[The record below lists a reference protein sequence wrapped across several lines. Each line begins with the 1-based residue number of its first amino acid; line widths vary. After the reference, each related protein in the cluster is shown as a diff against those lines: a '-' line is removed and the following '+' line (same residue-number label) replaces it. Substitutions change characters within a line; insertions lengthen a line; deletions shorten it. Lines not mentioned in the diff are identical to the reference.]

1 MRFSHPLAHATR
13 AAILADKTLMS
24 LLLSPL
30 AAIGATVLAALAAM
44 GRVALFAFETVT
56 HLFRPPFYGREL
68 WIALVQ
74 IGWLSLPVV
83 GLTALFTGGALALQ
97 IYSGGARFNAEEVVP
112 SIVAIGMVRE
122 LGPVL
127 GGLMVAARVASSI
140 AAEIGTM
147 KVTEQIDALT
157 TLSTHPMK
165 YLTLPRVLAATL
177 AVPVLV
183 AVGDAIGIMG
193 GYIVGVTRLGFNEA
207 AYLKNTVDFLELW
220 DVTSGLIKG
229 AAFGF
234 IIATM
239 GCYYG
244 MNSGRGAQGV
254 GRATKAAVV
263 AASVLILAAN
273 YLLTEAFFTS

>member
-1 MRFSHPLAHATR
+1 MTALLAPFG
-13 AAILADKTLMS
+13 LAGRM
-24 LLLSPL
+24 
-30 AAIGATVLAALAAM
+30 ALAALAAI
-44 GRVALFAFETVT
+44 GRMALFAANGIV
-56 HLFRPPFYGREL
+56 HVVRPPWYPGEFL
-68 WIALVQ
+68 NALVQ

-97 IYSGGARFNAEEVVP
+97 IYAGGARFSAESVVP

-147 KVTEQIDALT
+147 KVTEQIDALV

-165 YLTLPRVLAATL
+165 YLTAPRLVAATL

-183 AVGDAIGIMG
+183 AVGDSIGILG
-193 GYIVGVTRLGFNEA
+193 GYLVGVNRLGFNPA
-207 AYLKNTVDFLELW
+207 TYLANTREFLELS
-220 DVTSGLIKG
+220 DVVSGLWKG

-234 IIATM
+234 IVALS

-244 MNSGRGAQGV
+244 MHSGRGAQGV
-254 GRATKAAVV
+254 GRATKSAVV
-263 AASVLILAAN
+263 AASVMILAAN
-273 YLLTEAFFTS
+273 YVLTEVFFSA